1 MHSSQPKKAQRTTS
15 LIHNSLNSS
24 GQKQQIAHDRR
35 MLVGRTP
42 SPNFLK
48 RIAGLM
54 NIGNDFILPHQAN
67 IYKNVNGANLMVGAG
82 QSKRSQSKQAFSS
95 YSIHS

>member
-1 MHSSQPKKAQRTTS
+1 
-15 LIHNSLNSS
+15 
-24 GQKQQIAHDRR
+24 

-54 NIGNDFILPHQAN
+54 NIGNDFILPQQVN
-67 IYKNVNGANLMVGAG
+67 FYKNINNSNLIVGGGGGAG
-82 QSKRSQSKQAFSS
+82 AKRSQSKQAFSS
-95 YSIHS
+95 NPQA

>member
-1 MHSSQPKKAQRTTS
+1 
-15 LIHNSLNSS
+15 
-24 GQKQQIAHDRR
+24 

-54 NIGNDFILPHQAN
+54 NIGNDFILPNQAN
-67 IYKNVNGANLMVGAG
+67 IYKNVNGANLIVGA
-82 QSKRSQSKQAFSS
+82 A
-95 YSIHS
+95 